1 MYVAPRPRVEDDP
14 LFAVRLAS
22 AATLGFIIA
31 VVLQSPMPML
41 IPALAVGMMAGMRKR
56 FAPQKAFGGPLVMIV
71 MIVVFSGLVSL
82 TRPMPA
88 VLISIIGMLYVLAYY
103 LILKTGNP
111 IGMLILIVTVLMSIM
126 GMNSLMAMEVMRDAF
141 IEGSLVAL
149 VTTPLLYLLMP
160 PVSTE
165 KMIEVHPP
173 APGEHIMLQ
182 ALIRGAVLLLQ
193 TFWLYTVV
201 DETSVMLAMAAVFV
215 LVFPSREQLFAEA
228 KERTFATVL
237 GGGMALLIVALFSLM
252 AHFAILLLLIFLGG
266 LFFAS
271 RMMNGR
277 HPSMVYQ
284 FAFSVM
290 IALTIG
296 GLSSQSPFESAIV
309 RIALT
314 LAGAITA
321 AFLTSLLESLI
332 IGRQLRQPQTKA

>member
-1 MYVAPRPRVEDDP
+1 MYVTPRPQAEDDP

-22 AATLGFIIA
+22 AAALGFLIA

-41 IPALAVGMMAGMRKR
+41 TPALTVGMMAGMRKR
-56 FAPQKAFGGPLVMIV
+56 FDAKKAFGGPAVMIA
-71 MIVVFSGLVSL
+71 MIIIFSGMVSL

-88 VLISIIGMLYVLAYY
+88 LLISVMGILYVLAHY

-111 IGMLILIVTVLMSIM
+111 IGMLILIVTVLMSVM
-126 GMNSLMAMEVMRDAF
+126 GMNSLIAMELMRDAF
-141 IEGSLVAL
+141 IEGSLIAL
-149 VTTPLLYLLMP
+149 LTTPLLYLLLP
-160 PVSTE
+160 PVSTKE
-165 KMIEVHPP
+165 MIEVHPP
-173 APGEHIMLQ
+173 APGEHIILQ

-237 GGGMALLIVALFSLM
+237 GGGMALLIVTLFALM
-252 AHFAILLLLIFLGG
+252 AHFVILLLLVFLGG

-309 RIALT
+309 RIVLT

-321 AFLTSLLESLI
+321 AFLTSLLESLF
-332 IGRQLRQPQTKA
+332 IGRQIHQHQT

>member
-1 MYVAPRPRVEDDP
+1 MYVTPRPQAEDDP

-22 AATLGFIIA
+22 AAALGFLIA

-41 IPALAVGMMAGMRKR
+41 TPALTVGMMAGMRKR
-56 FAPQKAFGGPLVMIV
+56 FDAKKAFGGPVVMIA
-71 MIVVFSGLVSL
+71 MIIIFSGMVSL

-88 VLISIIGMLYVLAYY
+88 LLISVMGILYVLAHY

-111 IGMLILIVTVLMSIM
+111 IGMLILIVTVLMSVM
-126 GMNSLMAMEVMRDAF
+126 GMNSLIAMELMRDAF

-149 VTTPLLYLLMP
+149 LTTPLLYLLLP

-165 KMIEVHPP
+165 EMIEVHPP
-173 APGEHIMLQ
+173 APGEHIILQ

-215 LVFPSREQLFAEA
+215 
-228 KERTFATVL
+228 TVL
-237 GGGMALLIVALFSLM
+237 GGGMALLIVTLFALM
-252 AHFAILLLLIFLGG
+252 AHFVILLLLVFLGG

-309 RIALT
+309 RIVLT

-321 AFLTSLLESLI
+321 AFLTSLLESLF
-332 IGRQLRQPQTKA
+332 IGRQIHQHQT